1 MQRHK
6 VLIVEDEMIVQM
18 HLRRIVESLGHSV
31 VGTAA
36 SRAGALAAADVD
48 PPDLALMDVRL
59 AGGDDG
65 VEAAETL
72 RRRHD
77 CSIVFVTAHS
87 DAATVRRIG
96 PISSGY
102 VVKPFAPA
110 EIGAVMSTAFAAQ
123 ERERRARRVE
133 RELTEELG
141 RSVVETA
148 APRRRAP
155 FRGPTRMLVYSHDT
169 LGLGHLRRC
178 QNVIR
183 GLAARNPG
191 LSTLLVT
198 GSPAAYRYELPPRT
212 DYLKLPAVRKSAP
225 DSYEARSLEMTD
237 GDILDLRRNLLLRTV
252 RDYQPD
258 VLLVDHAPLGM
269 KGELLPALQHLH
281 RRGTCTRIL
290 GLRDVIDDP
299 ARVRE
304 QWERQGVLEALPWAY
319 DHVVVYGAPE
329 VYDTVREY
337 SLPGE
342 VARKTSSVGYV
353 CDSSVAPGGP
363 AEETAGPPRVVLT
376 IGGGDG
382 GSDTL
387 VEPFL
392 AMLRRYRGRLDV
404 RVQALLGPF
413 VPEDVERRIRAQAEG
428 LAVEVESFVQRP
440 QDLFRRADLVV
451 ATAGYNTAVEIL
463 AHGRRGL
470 LIPRVMHRSEQL
482 IRARRF
488 AELGLVA
495 CLHPDEATH
504 ERLRDAVLDLLAGEP
519 ALVHAR
525 ERRLVPLDGAARFA
539 DLCATLAD
547 RG

>member
-1 MQRHK
+1 
-6 VLIVEDEMIVQM
+6 
-18 HLRRIVESLGHSV
+18 
-31 VGTAA
+31 
-36 SRAGALAAADVD
+36 
-48 PPDLALMDVRL
+48 
-59 AGGDDG
+59 
-65 VEAAETL
+65 
-72 RRRHD
+72 
-77 CSIVFVTAHS
+77 
-87 DAATVRRIG
+87 
-96 PISSGY
+96 
-102 VVKPFAPA
+102 VVKPFAAA
-110 EIGAVMSTAFAAQ
+110 EIGAVISTAFAAQ

-133 RELTEELG
+133 RELSEELG
-141 RSVVETA
+141 RSVAETA

-183 GLAARNPG
+183 GLAARHAG

-212 DYLKLPAVRKSAP
+212 DYLKLPAVRKIAP
-225 DSYEARSLEMTD
+225 DEYEARSLEMTD
-237 GDILDLRRNLLLRTV
+237 ADILDLRRNLLVRMV

-269 KGELLPALQHLH
+269 KGELLPALELLQ

-304 QWERQGVLEALPWAY
+304 QWTRQGVLEALPWAY
-319 DHVVVYGAPE
+319 DLVVVYGSPE
-329 VYDTVREY
+329 IYDTVRAY
-337 SLPGE
+337 SLPDD
-342 VARKTSSVGYV
+342 VARRTHSVGYV
-353 CDSSVAPGGP
+353 CDGSTGADAPP
-363 AEETAGPPRVVLT
+363 EESPGPPRVVLT

-392 AMLRRYRGRLDV
+392 SMLRRYRGRLDL

-413 VPEDVERRIRAQAEG
+413 VPEDVERRLRAQAEG
-428 LAVEVESFVQRP
+428 LPVEVHTFVQRP
-440 QDLFRRADLVV
+440 QDLFRSADLVV
-451 ATAGYNTAVEIL
+451 ATAGYNTSVEIL
-463 AHGRRGL
+463 AHGQRAL
-470 LIPRVMHRSEQL
+470 LIPRVMHRTEQL

-488 AELGLVA
+488 AELGLVE
-495 CLHPDEATH
+495 CLHPDEATE
-504 ERLRDAVLDLLAGEP
+504 ERLRDVVLGLLASEP
-519 ALVHAR
+519 ALVRAR

-539 DLCATLAD
+539 ELCARLAEQ
-547 RG
+547 G